1 MFLYEKKILY
11 LSFYRGGRKETGSGF
26 VRFTE
31 KTDELRM
38 DIQVKKSCC
47 REDGS
52 YLLRLLVGDEKPSL
66 GELSVQAGGINA
78 SRYFKADEEKIYIQG
93 TAYDKREV
101 YGVRVEINRECCIA
115 GYIKEKR
122 DQRTEETKPERQEEL
137 KQEKQETKSWR
148 EEGAKEKEEKDEPSF
163 RAAGMEEPLLGKNH
177 TEVRCFDNKWDQLL
191 NEYPQIHPFGDER
204 TFISIE
210 PRDFIILSAPFQK
223 LVNNSFLLHGFYN
236 YRYLILGPDKELGEG
251 SGECFYLG
259 VPGTFFEREKMVAVM
274 FGFEGFECDGPVEVG
289 QFGYY
294 LRRVEL

>member
-1 MFLYEKKILY
+1 LFLYEKKILY

-52 YLLRLLVGDEKPSL
+52 YFLRLLVGDEKPSL

-93 TAYDKREV
+93 TAYDKRDV

-122 DQRTEETKPERQEEL
+122 DQKTEETKPERQEEL
-137 KQEKQETKSWR
+137 KQEEQETKSWR

-163 RAAGMEEPLLGKNH
+163 RAAGMEENLLGKNH

-210 PRDFIILSAPFQK
+210 PRNFIILSAPFQK